1 MLAIRSHV
9 TNITTSCLQSLTGLP
24 KIEQLQKQLLPLLH
38 KNQAFFNSYSSL
50 TFTSSAQIQSATH
63 DGG

>member
-9 TNITTSCLQSLTGLP
+9 TNITNCLQSLTGLP

-38 KNQAFFNSYSSL
+38 KNQAFCNSYSSL
-50 TFTSSAQIQSATH
+50 AFTSSAQIQSAIH